1 MYFDMKFL
9 CNIYYGC
16 MQKKY
21 FKKIEVT
28 IAKDKVVFMLKN
40 NV

>member
-1 MYFDMKFL
+1 MDACK
-9 CNIYYGC
+9 
-16 MQKKY
+16 KKY